1 MEAENTLFSSPV
13 RANFFCRESHLPGQY
28 CHATPPAAK
37 KGLSSNI
44 KAIGIADFS
53 FISVRVDG
61 RFKPLS
67 KKLLI
72 F

>member
-1 MEAENTLFSSPV
+1 MMQAENTLFSSPV
-13 RANFFCRESHLPGQY
+13 RANFFFGRESLLPGQF

-44 KAIGIADFS
+44 KATGIADFS

-67 KKLLI
+67 KK
-72 F
+72 